1 MPVGWSGCRTVV
13 VPLELVFELEARM
26 YEALKD
32 LQSLGSHSTLLLLLG
47 AHGST
52 RASEYA
58 RSYRCAA
65 VT

>member
-1 MPVGWSGCRTVV
+1 
-13 VPLELVFELEARM
+13 M